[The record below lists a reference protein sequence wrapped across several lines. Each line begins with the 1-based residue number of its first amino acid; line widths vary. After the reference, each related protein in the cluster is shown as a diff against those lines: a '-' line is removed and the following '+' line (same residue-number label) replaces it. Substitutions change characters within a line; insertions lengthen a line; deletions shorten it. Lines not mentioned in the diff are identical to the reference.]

1 MSASPNTP
9 KVAPKVAMVLAA
21 GLGTRMRPLTD
32 DRPKALVEV
41 GGKALIDHM
50 LDRLAAAGVETAVVN
65 VHYFADR
72 LEAHL
77 AARTAKGIAPRI
89 VISDERPRA
98 LETGGGVKHALP
110 LLGEAPIWVANI
122 DSVWIEHGVSAID
135 AVARAWDPATM
146 DVCLMLASTAGSLG
160 FHDSG
165 DVFLGDDGPRAG
177 VVRFKAPGEI
187 APLVYVGVH
196 ICKPAVVAD
205 GPEGP
210 FSLTP
215 IWRALAAEGRV
226 RGVAPEGLWMHV
238 GDPEAVAAAE
248 ARLAETSLA

>member
-1 MSASPNTP
+1 MSA
-9 KVAPKVAMVLAA
+9 APKIAMVLAA

-77 AARTAKGIAPRI
+77 AARMAENPLPRI
-89 VISDERPRA
+89 VISDERPQA

-110 LLGEAPIWVANI
+110 LLGDAPVWVANI
-122 DSVWIEHGVSAID
+122 DSIWLEDASAID
-135 AVARAWDPATM
+135 AVAHAWNPATM
-146 DVCLMLASTAGSLG
+146 DVCLMLASTTESLG
-160 FHDSG
+160 FHDTG
-165 DVFLGDDGPRAG
+165 DVFLGDDGA
-177 VVRFKAPGEI
+177 VRFKEPGEI

-196 ICKPAVVAD
+196 ICKPQVVAD

-210 FSLTP
+210 FSLLP
-215 IWRALAAEGRV
+215 IWKALARDHRV
-226 RGVAPEGLWMHV
+226 HGVAPAGVWMHV
-238 GDPEAVAAAE
+238 GDPGARDVAE
-248 ARLAETSLA
+248 ARLAER

>member
-1 MSASPNTP
+1 MSVTQTP
-9 KVAPKVAMVLAA
+9 KIAMVLAA

-41 GGKALIDHM
+41 GGRALIDHM

-77 AARTAKGIAPRI
+77 VGRAETHPLPHI
-89 VISDERPRA
+89 VISDERPQA

-110 LLGEAPIWVANI
+110 LLGDDPIWVANI
-122 DSVWIEHGVSAID
+122 DSVWIEDASAIE
-135 AVARAWDPATM
+135 AVARAWDPERM
-146 DVCLMLASTAGSLG
+146 DVCLMLASTTGSLG

-165 DVFLGDDGPRAG
+165 DVFLGDDG
-177 VVRFKAPGEI
+177 VVRFKATGET

-196 ICKPAVVAD
+196 ICKPQVVAD

-215 IWRALAAEGRV
+215 IWKALAAEGRV
-226 RGVAPEGLWMHV
+226 RGVAPPGVWMHV
-238 GDPEAVAAAE
+238 GDPEARDIAE
-248 ARLAETSLA
+248 ARLAGSA